1 MQLPS
6 RKNLIII
13 TSVAVILAIA
23 FCVWFF
29 LLQDDSPKVPS
40 SVSSEVTKTQIVPET
55 PDQIRMRHIALIK
68 KSIEAAQTRGT
79 KLPLPE
85 NTVEIT
91 FNDKTLGYQGRIPPA
106 FFDQIGLNV
115 LLDPVTQE
123 WYFYAL
129 SADQSLFEV
138 MALVDKLESSN
149 STLGG
154 AKFYVSTADNL
165 FTFDTS
171 DTPIIFQKL
180 DAGKYDLSATEV
192 RQRLHLS
199 PIKSCLDILNSG
211 NLSTKKSGVYQIDID
226 GKNAKV
232 FCDMQTDGGG
242 WTLFYA
248 NNGHPDS
255 PIKQSYVE
263 MRDTLET
270 APIFDLSNYT
280 DPNLVGLLNYRHFI
294 TGGSK
299 EILIRNR
306 TGDEKKWVKFT
317 FSTSR
322 TLEWALWPAVLGK
335 TDYGCVKVSRL
346 GTWSITNQDGTIKYD
361 DLTAIMNFGGKNWG
375 VSHEKYPCN
384 WYEKSLNA
392 HIGFYSAID
401 AGDEWR
407 ARSIDSL
414 VGTAWAA
421 NEYRYFIR

>member
-13 TSVAVILAIA
+13 TSVSVILVIA
-23 FCVWFF
+23 LCVWFF
-29 LLQDDSPKVPS
+29 VFRDDSPKVPS

-68 KSIEAAQTRGT
+68 KSIDAAQTRGT

-91 FNDKTLGYQGRIPPA
+91 FNNKTLGYQGRIPPA

-129 SADQSLFEV
+129 SADQSSFEV
-138 MALVDKLESSN
+138 MALVDKPESSN
-149 STLGG
+149 SPLGG

-255 PIKQSYVE
+255 LIKKSYVE
-263 MRDTLET
+263 MRDAIET
-270 APIFDLSNYT
+270 APISDLSNYT
-280 DPNLVGLLNYRHFI
+280 DPNLAGLLNFRHF
-294 TGGSK
+294 TAGGSK
-299 EILIRNR
+299 EVLIRNR

-317 FSTSR
+317 FSSSR
-322 TLEWALWPAVLGK
+322 ALEWALWPSVLGK
-335 TDYGCVKVSRL
+335 TDYGCIKVPRL
-346 GTWSITNQDGTIKYD
+346 GTWSIINDDGKIKYD
-361 DLTAIMNFGGKNWG
+361 NLTEMMNHGGASWG
-375 VSHEKYPCN
+375 VSHDTYPCN
-384 WYEKSLNA
+384 EYEKWEHP
-392 HIGFYSAID
+392 HIGFYSSVDIKD
-401 AGDEWR
+401 DYR
-407 ARSIDSL
+407 ARSDD
-414 VGTAWAA
+414 GDGGKWGWE
-421 NEYRYFIR
+421 NEYRYYVK

>member
-40 SVSSEVTKTQIVPET
+40 NVSSEVTKTQIVPET

-68 KSIEAAQTRGT
+68 KSIDAAQTRGT

-129 SADQSLFEV
+129 SADQSSFEV
-138 MALVDKLESSN
+138 MALVDKPESSN
-149 STLGG
+149 SPLGG

-171 DTPIIFQKL
+171 DTPIIFQRL
-180 DAGKYDLSATEV
+180 DEGKYDLAATEV
-192 RQRLHLS
+192 RQRLRLS
-199 PIKSCLDILNSG
+199 PLKSCLDILNSG
-211 NLSTKKSGVYQIDID
+211 ILSTKKSGVYQIDID
-226 GKNAKV
+226 GKNAQV

-242 WTLFYA
+242 WILFYA

-263 MRDTLET
+263 MRDALET
-270 APIFDLSNYT
+270 APIPDLSNYI
-280 DPNLVGLLNYRHFI
+280 DPNLAGLLNFRHF
-294 TGGSK
+294 TAGGSK

-322 TLEWALWPAVLGK
+322 ALEWALWPAVLGK
-335 TDYGCVKVSRL
+335 TEYGCIKIPRL
-346 GTWSITNQDGTIKYD
+346 ATWSIINDDGRIKYD
-361 DLTAIMNFGGKNWG
+361 NLAEMMNHRGTSWG
-375 VSHEKYPCN
+375 VSHEKYLCN
-384 WYEKSLNA
+384 DHEKWANPLV
-392 HIGFYSAID
+392 GFYNATNNKD
-401 AGDEWR
+401 DMR
-407 ARSIDSL
+407 ARSDDGL
-414 VGTAWAA
+414 GGAVGEG